1 MSEGVA
7 VNQAAKTNSGTSHFA
22 ILLFLALA
30 LMSALLNSSAPTPLY
45 PLYQHELGLSSVS
58 LTIIYGAYAAGVLIS
73 LFGVGNMAG
82 KVKDLR
88 SMIVPAL
95 LVVLAGALLFSM
107 ADSFLMMFMARL
119 LAGIGTGALTGAAN
133 IALVRFGPKD
143 GGKNAALIA
152 TLSFTLGLALGPIF
166 SGVALQTGFHTTS
179 LPFIIIMAVAAVA
192 ALGVMLK
199 WPGEVVVVPVSG
211 EPAAVPEKS
220 SLADGL
226 RATGGKF
233 FLCAGALFICWAVAA
248 SILAI
253 GPSVSE
259 KLLGMHSRGVYG
271 YVIAVY
277 LVIAGISQILSRRIN
292 ARHSLM
298 FGCLAQALSVVV
310 FAGGDSDPLAGPGSR
325 RDGDCRLCL
334 RRHFC
339 RQRHAGESDFT
350 EGQPRKTDFAV
361 LRYCLYRQLGTHSV
375 GGSDRPCEPAPGG
388 QPVICGQYPGVLD
401 SELHGDPRGLPALI
415 PAACKATA
423 WLAAT

>member
-7 VNQAAKTNSGTSHFA
+7 VDDAAKANSGTSHFA

-199 WPGEVVVVPVSG
+199 WPSEVVVVPVSG
-211 EPAAVPEKS
+211 APVAAAAEKS
-220 SLADGL
+220 SLGDGL

-310 FAGGDSDPLAGPGSR
+310 FAEAIQIHS
-325 RDGDCRLCL
+325 
-334 RRHFC
+334 
-339 RQRHAGESDFT
+339 
-350 EGQPRKTDFAV
+350 
-361 LRYCLYRQLGTHSV
+361 LG
-375 GGSDRPCEPAPGG
+375 
-388 QPVICGQYPGVLD
+388 
-401 SELHGDPRGLPALI
+401 
-415 PAACKATA
+415 
-423 WLAAT
+423 LAAAGMVIAGYAYGAIFVGSATLVNLISPKASHARLISLFYVIAYIANWVPILLGVVIDHASLHLAVNLLFVVSAVVCLILSFMVTRAGFPR

>member
-1 MSEGVA
+1 MSESIA
-7 VNQAAKTNSGTSHFA
+7 VEETAKAKSGTSHFA

-45 PLYQHELGLSSVS
+45 PLYQHELALSSVS

-95 LVVLAGALLFSM
+95 LVVLLGALLFSV
-107 ADSFLMMFMARL
+107 ASSFFMMFMARL
-119 LAGIGTGALTGAAN
+119 LAGVGTGALTGAAN
-133 IALVRFGPKD
+133 IALVRFGPQD

-152 TLSFTLGLALGPIF
+152 TLSFTTGLALGPIF

-179 LPFIIIMAVAAVA
+179 LPFIIIMAIAAVA
-192 ALGVMLK
+192 ALGVMLR
-199 WPGEVVVVPVSG
+199 WPREAV
-211 EPAAVPEKS
+211 AAQAGSAAAENAPMAKR

-253 GPSVSE
+253 GPSVAE
-259 KLLGMHSRGVYG
+259 KLLDMQNRGVFG
-271 YVIAVY
+271 YVVAVY

-292 ARHSLM
+292 ARHSLL
-298 FGCLAQALSVVV
+298 FGCLAQALSVGV
-310 FAGGDSDPLAGPGSR
+310 FAVAIQIHSLALAAAGMVIAGYAYGAIFVGSATLVNLISPKASHA
-325 RDGDCRLCL
+325 RLISL
-334 RRHFC
+334 FYVIAYIANWVPILLGVVID
-339 RQRHAGESDFT
+339 HADLHL
-350 EGQPRKTDFAV
+350 A
-361 LRYCLYRQLGTHSV
+361 THLLFLS
-375 GGSDRPCEPAPGG
+375 SA
-388 QPVICGQYPGVLD
+388 VICLMLSVMVTRAGF
-401 SELHGDPRGLPALI
+401 PR
-415 PAACKATA
+415 
-423 WLAAT
+423 

>member
-1 MSEGVA
+1 MSESVA
-7 VNQAAKTNSGTSHFA
+7 VDEAAKANSGTSHFA

-199 WPGEVVVVPVSG
+199 WPSEVVVVPVSG
-211 EPAAVPEKS
+211 APVAAAAEKS
-220 SLADGL
+220 SLGDGL

-310 FAGGDSDPLAGPGSR
+310 FAEAIQIHS
-325 RDGDCRLCL
+325 
-334 RRHFC
+334 
-339 RQRHAGESDFT
+339 
-350 EGQPRKTDFAV
+350 
-361 LRYCLYRQLGTHSV
+361 LG
-375 GGSDRPCEPAPGG
+375 
-388 QPVICGQYPGVLD
+388 
-401 SELHGDPRGLPALI
+401 
-415 PAACKATA
+415 
-423 WLAAT
+423 LAAAGMVIAGYAYGAIFVGSATLVNLISPKASHARLISLFYVIAYIANWVPILLGGVIDHASLHLAVNLLFVVSAVVCLILSFMVTRAGFPR

>member
-199 WPGEVVVVPVSG
+199 WPGEVMVVPVSG

-310 FAGGDSDPLAGPGSR
+310 FAEAIQIHS
-325 RDGDCRLCL
+325 
-334 RRHFC
+334 
-339 RQRHAGESDFT
+339 
-350 EGQPRKTDFAV
+350 
-361 LRYCLYRQLGTHSV
+361 LG
-375 GGSDRPCEPAPGG
+375 
-388 QPVICGQYPGVLD
+388 
-401 SELHGDPRGLPALI
+401 
-415 PAACKATA
+415 
-423 WLAAT
+423 LAAAGMVIAGYAYGAIFVGSATLVNLISPKASHARLISLFYVIAYIANWVPILLGVVIDHASLHLAVNLLFVVSTLVCLILSFMVTRAGFPR

>member
-1 MSEGVA
+1 MSESIA
-7 VNQAAKTNSGTSHFA
+7 VEETAKAKSGTSHFA

-45 PLYQHELGLSSVS
+45 PLYQHELALSSVS

-95 LVVLAGALLFSM
+95 LVVLLGALLFSV
-107 ADSFLMMFMARL
+107 ASSFFMMFMARL
-119 LAGIGTGALTGAAN
+119 LAGVGTGALTGAAN
-133 IALVRFGPKD
+133 IALVRFGPQD

-152 TLSFTLGLALGPIF
+152 TLSFTTGLALGPIF

-179 LPFIIIMAVAAVA
+179 LPFIIIMAIAAVA
-192 ALGVMLK
+192 ALGVMLR
-199 WPGEVVVVPVSG
+199 WPREAVAVQAGS
-211 EPAAVPEKS
+211 AAAENAPMAKR

-253 GPSVSE
+253 GPSVAE
-259 KLLGMHSRGVYG
+259 KLLNMQNRGVFG
-271 YVIAVY
+271 YVVAVY

-292 ARHSLM
+292 ARHSLL
-298 FGCLAQALSVVV
+298 FGCLAQALSVGV
-310 FAGGDSDPLAGPGSR
+310 FAVAIQIHSLALAAAGMVIAGYAYGAIFVGSATLVNLISPKASHA
-325 RDGDCRLCL
+325 RLISL
-334 RRHFC
+334 FYVIAYIANWVPILLGVVID
-339 RQRHAGESDFT
+339 HADLHL
-350 EGQPRKTDFAV
+350 A
-361 LRYCLYRQLGTHSV
+361 THLLFLS
-375 GGSDRPCEPAPGG
+375 SA
-388 QPVICGQYPGVLD
+388 VICLMLSVMVTRAGF
-401 SELHGDPRGLPALI
+401 PR
-415 PAACKATA
+415 
-423 WLAAT
+423 

>member
-7 VNQAAKTNSGTSHFA
+7 VDDAAKANSGTSHFA

-199 WPGEVVVVPVSG
+199 WPSEVVVVPVSG
-211 EPAAVPEKS
+211 APVAAAAEKS
-220 SLADGL
+220 SLGDGL

-310 FAGGDSDPLAGPGSR
+310 FAEAIQIHS
-325 RDGDCRLCL
+325 
-334 RRHFC
+334 
-339 RQRHAGESDFT
+339 
-350 EGQPRKTDFAV
+350 
-361 LRYCLYRQLGTHSV
+361 LG
-375 GGSDRPCEPAPGG
+375 
-388 QPVICGQYPGVLD
+388 
-401 SELHGDPRGLPALI
+401 
-415 PAACKATA
+415 
-423 WLAAT
+423 LAAAGMVIAGYAYGAIFVGSATLVNLISPKASHARLISLFYVIAYIANWVPILLGGVIDHASLHLAVNLLFVVSAVVCLILSFMVTRAGFPR